1 MKTIGGTISS
11 STKQGANAM
20 KNPSVFYI
28 DQKLYARATAV
39 ARDAIGTL
47 AAYSA
52 DLLDRVVFENNP
64 EKVPSTGKQIA
75 AAFDVALKGGD
86 KMPILATPEDC
97 KCFLGEKGNNVYRA
111 LHDFDHY
118 QAYITGNGGTTKL
131 ADEVNLNVLMVN
143 RIMAVACAENQ
154 DIADTTRALLF
165 ADLVGQAVYYAKHKD
180 FISNHGQ
187 SEFAKWLGGYI
198 LAGILQGIDPLQT
211 IEQVKVWPKF

>member
-1 MKTIGGTISS
+1 MDTSTTQGADAMQNLSVFHIDQRLYNIAARVAREAMGTIE
-11 STKQGANAM
+11 
-20 KNPSVFYI
+20 
-28 DQKLYARATAV
+28 L
-39 ARDAIGTL
+39 
-47 AAYSA
+47 YSA
-52 DLLDRVVFENNP
+52 DLLERVTFENDP

-86 KMPILATPEDC
+86 KMPILATPKDC

-143 RIMAVACAENQ
+143 RIMAVACTDNQ
-154 DIADTTRALLF
+154 DIADTTRAILF

-187 SEFAKWLGGYI
+187 AEFAKWLGGYI
-198 LAGILQGIDPLQT
+198 LAGILSGEDLFQT

>member
-1 MKTIGGTISS
+1 
-11 STKQGANAM
+11 M

-28 DQKLYARATAV
+28 DQKLYARATTV
-39 ARDAIGTL
+39 ARDAMGKL
-47 AAYSA
+47 EAYSA
-52 DLLDRVVFENNP
+52 DLLDRVVFESNP

-75 AAFDVALKGGD
+75 AAFDAALKVGD

-97 KCFLGEKGNNVYRA
+97 KCFLGERGNNIYRA

-131 ADEVNLNVLMVN
+131 ADEIALNVLMVN

-154 DIADTTRALLF
+154 DIADTTRAILF

-180 FISNHGQ
+180 FISNNGQ
-187 SEFAKWLGGYI
+187 AEFAKWLGGYV

-211 IEQVKVWPKF
+211 LDAVKVWPKF